1 MSNSLN
7 TTQIDLSTQIPTLV
21 DASVSALPRGP
32 LLIATTDATG
42 LIFVLCLAALMMP
55 LLL

>member
-7 TTQIDLSTQIPTLV
+7 TTQIDLSSQTPALV

-42 LIFVLCLAALMMP
+42 LIFVLCLAAFMMAW
-55 LLL
+55 LL